1 MEDDEASASPPLPW
15 MQNKSAAA
23 IEASSG
29 PLSAVASRLSARSR
43 ALPSS
48 RDFHFYINLPAF
60 KSSVGAVAAKA
71 DASLGVLDKFK
82 ALRQKEET
90 SGRRAALQAAGDGFQ
105 VECELAAGG
114 ERVQVCV
121 EGGRCVDGFGAGGQD
136 RGVGL

>member
-1 MEDDEASASPPLPW
+1 MTAFLNQAKAIFFTPPRPLLFSSPINPKPPYSPLDFAMEDDEASASPPLPW

-71 DASLGVLDKFK
+71 DASLGVL
-82 ALRQKEET
+82 
-90 SGRRAALQAAGDGFQ
+90 
-105 VECELAAGG
+105 GG
-114 ERVQVCV
+114 ASILPMR
-121 EGGRCVDGFGAGGQD
+121 
-136 RGVGL
+136 